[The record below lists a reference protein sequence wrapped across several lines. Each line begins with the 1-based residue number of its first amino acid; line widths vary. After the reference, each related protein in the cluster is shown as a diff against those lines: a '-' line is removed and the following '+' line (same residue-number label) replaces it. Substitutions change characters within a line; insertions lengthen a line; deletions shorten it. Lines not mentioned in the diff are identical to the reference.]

1 MPKVIRFAD
10 YDERSRNPGAEG
22 PREEHERGVIIILP
36 VIRVER
42 YEAARVELP
51 CDCAVES

>member
-1 MPKVIRFAD
+1 MRAFLRHDSIAQSQGSSTRP
-10 YDERSRNPGAEG
+10 

-42 YEAARVELP
+42 YEVARVELP
-51 CDCAVES
+51 CDRAVES

>member
-10 YDERSRNPGAEG
+10 YDQRSRNPGAEG
-22 PREEHERGVIIILP
+22 PREEHELGVIVILP